1 MNDLELCKAIAKIE
15 GIGAVEEVMLLGGR
29 ALIITPPDTGNIYA
43 PTALNIYAP
52 LTDKELLF
60 NLMVK
65 YEVEADFD
73 EKEVVIY
80 VYTTEGNPILKKFR
94 ESFTDKEDIKVAIL
108 KVIIKA
114 YGEPE

>member
-1 MNDLELCKAIAKIE
+1 MDDLKLCKAIAKIE
-15 GIGAVEEVMLLGGR
+15 ERHVTTAINSTVYPARE
-29 ALIITPPDTGNIYA
+29 ALYSQLNRKSPITEYN
-43 PTALNIYAP
+43 P
-52 LTDKELLF
+52 LTNKELLF
-60 NLMVK
+60 DLLVK